1 MKPQLFFQYQLV
13 SHKIMQVTLNGLNKY
28 FYILVCV
35 CVCVHATI
43 TIEKEAVYSG
53 RSNKRVGGR
62 KEKKWDDIIMS

>member
-1 MKPQLFFQYQLV
+1 
-13 SHKIMQVTLNGLNKY
+13 
-28 FYILVCV
+28 
-35 CVCVHATI
+35 VHATI